1 MKKDVNVSLVQG
13 GKLTRGG
20 WLSIV
25 SFLLVAV
32 IALSVSLGFVVK
44 SHKEETSAE
53 EVYAGGGTVVNT
65 DDTEAHGLSFET
77 VEIAPKVLS
86 SSGVAPILAEN
97 SYEIHASY
105 NTEVGIKDLRWTWAW
120 KDGSSGKWGNGK
132 DVSTYVDFKVS
143 TDTLTL
149 TASVKQAF
157 GEQIV
162 VTAKNVAVPD
172 VTKSATFDYAKR
184 VTDVLFSTVTGLGG
198 SSSHLSTGFYFYNVV
213 SAGSDNAKMTVE
225 SEYTYSDVYSIEDTF
240 SVTKYE
246 LFVNPTWVTYFKNAI
261 SGNELYTGTA
271 KTVIDAIDTTGKK
284 VNVGTSIPD
293 ITVMKILFKQLFG
306 SAYTSSTELDN
317 TLRILLAV
325 ACESFD
331 VNFNPAFGVE
341 VTVTGKYSSFT
352 TSGAVALGS
361 RGFVLRDGAFGAVAE
376 AGSLEFDSTS
386 KVF

>member
-13 GKLTRGG
+13 GKLTKGG

-25 SFLLVAV
+25 SFLLVVV
-32 IALSVSLGFVVK
+32 IALSVALGIVVK

-105 NTEVGIKDLRWTWAW
+105 NTDVGVKNLRWTWAW

-162 VTAKNVAVPD
+162 VTAKNVAAPD

-184 VTDVLFSTVTGLGG
+184 VKGVTVSLTGKGGTISYSSG
-198 SSSHLSTGFYFYNVV
+198 SSANQTYRNALV
-213 SAGSDNAKMTVE
+213 SGQSSDKMTV
-225 SEYTYSDVYSIEDTF
+225 SASYTYTDVYTVEDTF
-240 SVTKYE
+240 SISSATLSINQTFITKMRTGCSALGVIE
-246 LFVNPTWVTYFKNAI
+246 GSSRWSAFFTDMSMVSPQGII
-261 SGNELYTGTA
+261 SGGPDLTCIDSLASFLDNHKDDVILCFAAFLNSEQDGHDLPVFNLDIRFSGTYSQPFGTGMQVTLSYA
-271 KTVIDAIDTTGKK
+271 ADC
-284 VNVGTSIPD
+284 
-293 ITVMKILFKQLFG
+293 FG
-306 SAYTSSTELDN
+306 S
-317 TLRILLAV
+317 LAT
-325 ACESFD
+325 
-331 VNFNPAFGVE
+331 P
-341 VTVTGKYSSFT
+341 
-352 TSGAVALGS
+352 
-361 RGFVLRDGAFGAVAE
+361 
-376 AGSLEFDSTS
+376 GSLEFDSTS